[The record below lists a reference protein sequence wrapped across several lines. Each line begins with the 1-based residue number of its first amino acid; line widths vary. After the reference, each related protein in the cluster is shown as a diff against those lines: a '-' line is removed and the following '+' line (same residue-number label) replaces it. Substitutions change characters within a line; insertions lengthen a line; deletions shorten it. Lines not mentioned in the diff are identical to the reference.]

1 MIEPYLGYQ
10 TGETA
15 NDPVGASPEV
25 TDTSSGMG
33 LGLRLGYK
41 FILPWVALDVTQAT
55 GKYKDGTPGNTIE
68 NDTSTTQLGL
78 VAGVDLP
85 FLFRFWAGY
94 GLQNDIT
101 IKANTSANANAVD
114 SKFYGSYVKG
124 GIGFGIIPMLSINV
138 EYVMSTYQ
146 KLDLGAGA
154 GKENVDKY
162 YTTLNNNTVMIGV
175 SAPFNF

>member
-1 MIEPYLGYQ
+1 LKKIFAVLTFVLGISSLANAGIMIEPYLGYQ

-78 VAGVDLP
+78 VAGVEAMVSKMTLLSKQIHLP
-85 FLFRFWAGY
+85 TQTLWIASSMART
-94 GLQNDIT
+94 L
-101 IKANTSANANAVD
+101 KAASALVSFPCSRSTSN
-114 SKFYGSYVKG
+114 
-124 GIGFGIIPMLSINV
+124 
-138 EYVMSTYQ
+138 MS
-146 KLDLGAGA
+146 
-154 GKENVDKY
+154 
-162 YTTLNNNTVMIGV
+162 
-175 SAPFNF
+175 